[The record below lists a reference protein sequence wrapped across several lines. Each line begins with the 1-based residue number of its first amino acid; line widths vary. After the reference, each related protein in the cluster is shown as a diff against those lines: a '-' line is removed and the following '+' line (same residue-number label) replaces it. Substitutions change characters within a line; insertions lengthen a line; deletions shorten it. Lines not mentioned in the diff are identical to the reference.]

1 MPHITPTVEVIRS
14 NILRDIRNLLADADI
29 SENSDYYI
37 RASTI
42 ASCVA
47 GIYQDQGWIV
57 RQIFA
62 DTADI
67 EFLELH
73 CRTRGIVR
81 KPANTATGTIDL
93 TGEPNATVASG
104 LTVTRDALSFVTT
117 QQATIGLDGK
127 LTMTAQAATPGT
139 GGNTAQV
146 MSGTLSSTPDGV
158 DTTVIIGIMRGGT
171 DQESPED
178 LLARYLDL
186 IRRPPAGGNKYDYK
200 RWALEVT
207 GVTAAFVYPLRRGL
221 GTVDIVITSADGL
234 PSETIIAA
242 TQAHID
248 DVRPVTAKSSLVMAP
263 TIKTFDIDVNVTLSG
278 ITFDAAET
286 LIKETLNN
294 YVNRLMP
301 GESFIRSQA
310 EMLVSLITGVTD
322 RQIISPINN
331 VIPQVDG
338 TVVEWLRVGTI
349 TVALL

>member
-1 MPHITPTVEVIRS
+1 MILPVIYCAVPEPKALK
-14 NILRDIRNLLADADI
+14 NIRNLLVDADI

-37 RASTI
+37 RASSV
-42 ASCVA
+42 ASCAA

-57 RQIFA
+57 RQIFP

-93 TGEPNATVASG
+93 TGEPNATVVSG

-127 LTMTAQAATPGT
+127 LTVTVQATLAGTA
-139 GGNTAQV
+139 GNTAQV
-146 MSGTLSSTPDGV
+146 MSGTLSSTPDGI
-158 DTTVIIGIMRGGT
+158 DSTVIINIMRGGT
-171 DQESPED
+171 DQESPKD
-178 LLARYLDL
+178 LLARLLDI

-207 GVTAAFVYPLRRGL
+207 GVTAAYVYPLRRGL

-242 TQAHID
+242 TQLHID

-263 TIKTFDIDVNVTLSG
+263 TIKIFDIDVKVTLSG
-278 ITFDAAET
+278 ISFDVAEV

-294 YVNRLMP
+294 YINRLMP

-322 RQIISPINN
+322 R
-331 VIPQVDG
+331 
-338 TVVEWLRVGTI
+338 
-349 TVALL
+349 

>member
-1 MPHITPTVEVIRS
+1 MPHITPTVEAVRD
-14 NILRDIRNLLADADI
+14 NILRDIRNLLAAADI
-29 SENSDYYI
+29 SQDSDYFI
-37 RASTI
+37 RASSV
-42 ASCVA
+42 ASCAA

-57 RQIFA
+57 RQIFP

-117 QQATIGLDGK
+117 EQATVGLDGK
-127 LTMTAQAATPGT
+127 LTVTAQATIAGT
-139 GGNTAQV
+139 AGNTAQV
-146 MSGTLSSTPDGV
+146 MSGTLSSTPDGL

-178 LLARYLDL
+178 LLARLLDI

-200 RWALEVT
+200 RWALEIP
-207 GVTAAFVYPLRRGL
+207 GVTAAYVYPLRRGL

-234 PSETIIAA
+234 PSEAIIAA
-242 TQAHID
+242 TQTHID
-248 DVRPVTAKSSLVMAP
+248 DVRPVTAKSSLVMSP
-263 TIKTFDIDVNVTLSG
+263 TIKTFDIDVKVTLSG
-278 ITFDAAET
+278 ITLDVAAT
-286 LIKETLNN
+286 LIKESLNN
-294 YVNRLMP
+294 YINRLIP
-301 GESFIRSQA
+301 GETFIRSQA

-322 RQIISPINN
+322 RQIITPANN
-331 VIPQVDG
+331 VVPQVDDA
-338 TVVEWLRVGTI
+338 VVEWLRVGVI
-349 TVALL
+349 TVSLL

>member
-1 MPHITPTVEVIRS
+1 MPHITPTVEAIRS
-14 NILRDIRNLLADADI
+14 NILRDIRNLLVDADI

-37 RASTI
+37 RASSV

-57 RQIFA
+57 RQIFP
-62 DTADI
+62 DTADV

-81 KPANTATGTIDL
+81 KPANTATGTIDI
-93 TGEPNATVASG
+93 TGEPNAIVASG

-117 QQATIGLDGK
+117 QRATVGLDGK
-127 LTMTAQAATPGT
+127 LTVVAQAAIAGAA
-139 GGNTAQV
+139 GNTTQV

-158 DTTVIIGIMRGGT
+158 DSTVIIGVMRGGT

-178 LLARYLDL
+178 LLARLLDI

-234 PSETIIAA
+234 PSQAIIAD
-242 TQAHID
+242 TQLHID

-263 TIKTFDIDVNVTLSG
+263 TIKVFDIEVKVTLNG
-278 ITFDAAET
+278 ITFDVAEI
-286 LIKETLNN
+286 LIKEALNN
-294 YVNRLMP
+294 YINRLMP
-301 GESFIRSQA
+301 GETFIRSQA
-310 EMLVSLITGVTD
+310 EMLVSFITGITD
-322 RQIISPINN
+322 RKIITPVDN
-331 VIPQVDG
+331 VTPQVDDS
-338 TVVEWLRVGTI
+338 VVEWLRVGTI

>member
-1 MPHITPTVEVIRS
+1 MPHITPTVETIRS

-37 RASTI
+37 RASTV
-42 ASCVA
+42 ASCA
-47 GIYQDQGWIV
+47 GGIYQDQGWIV
-57 RQIFA
+57 RQIFP

-127 LTMTAQAATPGT
+127 LTVTAQASIAGT
-139 GGNTAQV
+139 AGNTAQV

-158 DTTVIIGIMRGGT
+158 DSTVIIGVMRGGT

-178 LLARYLDL
+178 LLARLLDI

-207 GVTAAFVYPLRRGL
+207 GVTA
-221 GTVDIVITSADGL
+221 
-234 PSETIIAA
+234 
-242 TQAHID
+242 
-248 DVRPVTAKSSLVMAP
+248 
-263 TIKTFDIDVNVTLSG
+263 
-278 ITFDAAET
+278 
-286 LIKETLNN
+286 
-294 YVNRLMP
+294 
-301 GESFIRSQA
+301 
-310 EMLVSLITGVTD
+310 
-322 RQIISPINN
+322 
-331 VIPQVDG
+331 
-338 TVVEWLRVGTI
+338 
-349 TVALL
+349 

>member
-1 MPHITPTVEVIRS
+1 MPHMTPTVEVIRS

>member
-73 CRTRGIVR
+73 CRTQGIVR

-278 ITFDAAET
+278 ITFDVAET

>member
-1 MPHITPTVEVIRS
+1 MPHITPTVETIRS

-37 RASTI
+37 RASTV
-42 ASCVA
+42 ASCA
-47 GIYQDQGWIV
+47 GGIYQDQGWIV
-57 RQIFA
+57 RQIFP

-127 LTMTAQAATPGT
+127 LTVTAQASIAGT
-139 GGNTAQV
+139 AGNTAQV

-158 DTTVIIGIMRGGT
+158 DSTVIIGVMRGGT

-178 LLARYLDL
+178 LLARLLDI

-248 DVRPVTAKSSLVMAP
+248 DVRPVTAKSSLVIAP
-263 TIKTFDIDVNVTLSG
+263 TIKTFDINVNVTLSG
-278 ITFDAAET
+278 ITFDVAET

-322 RQIISPINN
+322 RQIITPANN
-331 VIPQVDG
+331 VVPQVDDA
-338 TVVEWLRVGTI
+338 VVEWLRGGVI
-349 TVALL
+349 TVSLL

>member
-1 MPHITPTVEVIRS
+1 MPHMTPTVEVIRS

-47 GIYQDQGWIV
+47 GIYQDQGWII

>member
-1 MPHITPTVEVIRS
+1 MPHITPTVETIRS

-37 RASTI
+37 RASTV
-42 ASCVA
+42 ASCA
-47 GIYQDQGWIV
+47 GGIYQDQGWIV
-57 RQIFA
+57 RQIFP

-127 LTMTAQAATPGT
+127 LTVTAQASIAGT
-139 GGNTAQV
+139 AGNTAQV

-158 DTTVIIGIMRGGT
+158 DSTVIIGVMRGGT

-178 LLARYLDL
+178 LLARLLDI

-263 TIKTFDIDVNVTLSG
+263 TIKTFDINVNVTLSG
-278 ITFDAAET
+278 ITFDVAET

-322 RQIISPINN
+322 RQIITPANN
-331 VIPQVDG
+331 VVPQVDDA
-338 TVVEWLRVGTI
+338 VVEWLRVGVI
-349 TVALL
+349 TVSLL

>member
-14 NILRDIRNLLADADI
+14 NILRDIRNLLTDADI

-37 RASTI
+37 RASTV
-42 ASCVA
+42 ASCA
-47 GIYQDQGWIV
+47 GGIYQDQGWIV
-57 RQIFA
+57 RQIFP

-93 TGEPNATVASG
+93 TGEPGATVASG
-104 LTVTRDALSFVTT
+104 LTVTRDSLSFVTT

-127 LTMTAQAATPGT
+127 LTVTAQASIAGAA
-139 GGNTAQV
+139 GNTAQV

-158 DTTVIIGIMRGGT
+158 DSTVIIGVMRGGT

-178 LLARYLDL
+178 LLARLLDI

-207 GVTAAFVYPLRRGL
+207 GVTAAFVYPLRRGF

-234 PSETIIAA
+234 PSEAIITA

-263 TIKTFDIDVNVTLSG
+263 TIKTFDMEVKVTLSG
-278 ITFDAAET
+278 ITFDVAEA

-294 YVNRLMP
+294 YINRLMP

-331 VIPQVDG
+331 VIPQVDDSA
-338 TVVEWLRVGTI
+338 VEWLRVGTI
-349 TVALL
+349 TVGLL

>member
-186 IRRPPAGGNKYDYK
+186 IRRPPVGGNKYDYK

-263 TIKTFDIDVNVTLSG
+263 TIKTFDIDVKVTLSG

-294 YVNRLMP
+294 YANHLMP

>member
-171 DQESPED
+171 DPESAED

>member
-1 MPHITPTVEVIRS
+1 MPHITPTVEAIRDT
-14 NILRDIRNLLADADI
+14 ILRDIRNLLPDADI
-29 SENSDYYI
+29 SPDSDYFI
-37 RASTI
+37 RASSV
-42 ASCVA
+42 ASCA
-47 GIYQDQGWIV
+47 GGIYQDQGWIV
-57 RQIFA
+57 RQIFP

-104 LTVTRDALSFVTT
+104 LTVTRDSLSFVTT
-117 QQATIGLDGK
+117 EPATIGLDGK
-127 LTMTAQAATPGT
+127 LTVTAQATIAGAA
-139 GGNTAQV
+139 GNTAQV

-158 DTTVIIGIMRGGT
+158 DTTVIISIMRGGT

-178 LLARYLDL
+178 LLARLLDI

-200 RWALEVT
+200 RWALEIP
-207 GVTAAFVYPLRRGL
+207 GVTAAYVYPLRRGL

-234 PSETIIAA
+234 PSEAIIAA

-248 DVRPVTAKSSLVMAP
+248 DVRPVTAKSSLVMSP
-263 TIKTFDIDVNVTLSG
+263 TIKTFDIDLKVTLSG
-278 ITFDAAET
+278 ITLDIATA

-294 YVNRLMP
+294 YINRLIP
-301 GESFIRSQA
+301 GETFIRSQA

-322 RQIISPINN
+322 RQIITPANN
-331 VIPQVDG
+331 VVPQVDDA
-338 TVVEWLRVGTI
+338 VVEWLRVGAI
-349 TVALL
+349 TVSLL

>member
-37 RASTI
+37 RASTV
-42 ASCVA
+42 ASCA
-47 GIYQDQGWIV
+47 GGIYQDQGWIV
-57 RQIFA
+57 RQIFP

-93 TGEPNATVASG
+93 TGEPNATVVSG
-104 LTVTRDALSFVTT
+104 LTVTRDSLSFVTT

-127 LTMTAQAATPGT
+127 LTVTAQATVAGT
-139 GGNTAQV
+139 AGNTAQV

-158 DTTVIIGIMRGGT
+158 DSTVIIGVMRGGT

-178 LLARYLDL
+178 LLARLLDI

-278 ITFDAAET
+278 ITFDVAET

-294 YVNRLMP
+294 YINRLMP

-322 RQIISPINN
+322 RQIITPANN
-331 VIPQVDG
+331 VVPQVDDA
-338 TVVEWLRVGTI
+338 VVEWLRVGVI
-349 TVALL
+349 TVSLL

>member
-1 MPHITPTVEVIRS
+1 MPHITPTVEAVRD

-29 SENSDYYI
+29 SQDSDYFI
-37 RASTI
+37 RASSM
-42 ASCVA
+42 ASCAA

-57 RQIFA
+57 RQIFP

-81 KPANTATGTIDL
+81 KPANTATGTINL

-127 LTMTAQAATPGT
+127 LTVTAQASIAGT
-139 GGNTAQV
+139 AGNTAQV

-158 DTTVIIGIMRGGT
+158 DSTVIIGVMRGGT
-171 DQESPED
+171 DQESPEE
-178 LLARYLDL
+178 LLARLLDI

-234 PSETIIAA
+234 PSETIITA

-263 TIKTFDIDVNVTLSG
+263 TIKTFDIEVNVTLSG
-278 ITFDAAET
+278 ITFDTAEA

-294 YVNRLMP
+294 YINRLMP
-301 GESFIRSQA
+301 GEAFIRSQA

>member
-1 MPHITPTVEVIRS
+1 MPHITPTVEAIRS

-37 RASTI
+37 RASSV
-42 ASCVA
+42 ASCAA

-57 RQIFA
+57 RQIFP

-93 TGEPNATVASG
+93 TGEPNATVVSG
-104 LTVTRDALSFVTT
+104 LTVTRDTLSFVTT
-117 QQATIGLDGK
+117 QQATIGLNGK
-127 LTMTAQAATPGT
+127 LTVAAQAAIAGSA
-139 GGNTAQV
+139 GNTTQV

-158 DTTVIIGIMRGGT
+158 DSTVIIGVMRGGT

-178 LLARYLDL
+178 LLARLLDI

-234 PSETIIAA
+234 PSQAIIAN
-242 TQAHID
+242 TQLHID

-263 TIKTFDIDVNVTLSG
+263 TIKTFDIEVKVTLSG
-278 ITFDAAET
+278 ITFDVAEA

-294 YVNRLMP
+294 YINRLMP
-301 GESFIRSQA
+301 GETFIRSQA
-310 EMLVSLITGVTD
+310 EMLVSFITGITD
-322 RQIISPINN
+322 RKIITPVDN
-331 VIPQVDG
+331 VIPQVDDA
-338 TVVEWLRVGTI
+338 VVEWLRVGTI

>member
-37 RASTI
+37 RASTV
-42 ASCVA
+42 ASCA
-47 GIYQDQGWIV
+47 GGIYQDQGWIV
-57 RQIFA
+57 RQIFP

-93 TGEPNATVASG
+93 TGEPGATVASG

-127 LTMTAQAATPGT
+127 LTVPSQASIAGT
-139 GGNTAQV
+139 VGNTAQV

-158 DTTVIIGIMRGGT
+158 DSTVIIGVMRGGT
-171 DQESPED
+171 DQEIPED
-178 LLARYLDL
+178 LLARLLDI

-234 PSETIIAA
+234 PSEAIITA

-263 TIKTFDIDVNVTLSG
+263 TIKTFDMEVKVTVSG
-278 ITFDAAET
+278 ITFDVAEA

-294 YVNRLMP
+294 YINRLMP

-338 TVVEWLRVGTI
+338 SAVEWLRVGTF
-349 TVALL
+349 TVGLL

>member
-1 MPHITPTVEVIRS
+1 MPHITPTVETIRS
-14 NILRDIRNLLADADI
+14 NILRDIRNLLIDADI

-37 RASTI
+37 RASTV
-42 ASCVA
+42 ASCAA

-57 RQIFA
+57 RQIFP

-81 KPANTATGTIDL
+81 KPANTATGTIDI
-93 TGEPNATVASG
+93 TGEPNAIVASG
-104 LTVTRDALSFVTT
+104 LTVTRDTRSFTTT

-127 LTMTAQAATPGT
+127 LTVTAQATVAGT

-146 MSGTLSSTPDGV
+146 MSGTLSSTPNGV
-158 DTTVIIGIMRGGT
+158 DSTVIIGVMRGGT
-171 DQESPED
+171 DQEDPED
-178 LLARYLDL
+178 LLARLLDI

-234 PSETIIAA
+234 PSQAIIAE
-242 TQAHID
+242 TQRHID

-263 TIKTFDIDVNVTLSG
+263 TIKSFNIQVKISLNG
-278 ITFDAAET
+278 ITFDVAEA

-294 YVNRLMP
+294 YINRLMP

-310 EMLVSLITGVTD
+310 EMLVSLITGVSD
-322 RQIISPINN
+322 RKIITPAEN
-331 VIPQVDG
+331 VIPRVDD
-338 TVVEWLRVGTI
+338 TVVEWLRIGSI
-349 TVALL
+349 TVTLL

>member
-1 MPHITPTVEVIRS
+1 MPHITPTVETIRS

-37 RASTI
+37 RASTV
-42 ASCVA
+42 ASCA
-47 GIYQDQGWIV
+47 GGIYQDQGWIV
-57 RQIFA
+57 RQIFP

-127 LTMTAQAATPGT
+127 LTVTAQASIAGT
-139 GGNTAQV
+139 AGNTAQV

-158 DTTVIIGIMRGGT
+158 DSTVIIGVMRGGT

-178 LLARYLDL
+178 LLARLLDI

-207 GVTAAFVYPLRRGL
+207 GVTAAFVYPLRCGL

-263 TIKTFDIDVNVTLSG
+263 TIKTFDINVNVTLSG
-278 ITFDAAET
+278 ITFDVAET

-322 RQIISPINN
+322 RQIITPANN
-331 VIPQVDG
+331 VVPQVDDA
-338 TVVEWLRVGTI
+338 VVEWLRGGVI
-349 TVALL
+349 TVSLL

>member
-1 MPHITPTVEVIRS
+1 MPHITPTVEAVRD
-14 NILRDIRNLLADADI
+14 NILRDIRNLLAAADI
-29 SENSDYYI
+29 SQDSDYFI
-37 RASTI
+37 RASSV
-42 ASCVA
+42 ASCAA

-57 RQIFA
+57 RQIFP

-117 QQATIGLDGK
+117 EQATIGLDGK
-127 LTMTAQAATPGT
+127 LTVTAQATIAGT
-139 GGNTAQV
+139 AGNTAQV

-178 LLARYLDL
+178 LLARLLDI

-200 RWALEVT
+200 RWALEIP
-207 GVTAAFVYPLRRGL
+207 GVTAAYVYPLRRGL

-234 PSETIIAA
+234 PSEAIIAA
-242 TQAHID
+242 TQTHID
-248 DVRPVTAKSSLVMAP
+248 DVRPVTAKSSLVMSP
-263 TIKTFDIDVNVTLSG
+263 TIKTFDIDVKVTLSG
-278 ITFDAAET
+278 ITLDVAAT
-286 LIKETLNN
+286 LIKESLNN
-294 YVNRLMP
+294 YINRLIP
-301 GESFIRSQA
+301 GETFIRSQA

-322 RQIISPINN
+322 RQIITPANN
-331 VIPQVDG
+331 VVPQVDDA
-338 TVVEWLRVGTI
+338 VVEWLRVGVI
-349 TVALL
+349 TVSLL

>member
-1 MPHITPTVEVIRS
+1 
-14 NILRDIRNLLADADI
+14 
-29 SENSDYYI
+29 
-37 RASTI
+37 
-42 ASCVA
+42 
-47 GIYQDQGWIV
+47 
-57 RQIFA
+57 
-62 DTADI
+62 
-67 EFLELH
+67 
-73 CRTRGIVR
+73 
-81 KPANTATGTIDL
+81 
-93 TGEPNATVASG
+93 
-104 LTVTRDALSFVTT
+104 TVTRDSLSFVTT

-127 LTMTAQAATPGT
+127 LTVTAQATVAGT
-139 GGNTAQV
+139 AGNTAQV

-158 DTTVIIGIMRGGT
+158 DSIVIIGVMRGGT

-178 LLARYLDL
+178 LLARLLDI

-234 PSETIIAA
+234 PSQAIIAD
-242 TQAHID
+242 TQLHID

-338 TVVEWLRVGTI
+338 TVVEWLHVGTI

>member
-127 LTMTAQAATPGT
+127 LTVTAQASIAGT
-139 GGNTAQV
+139 AGNTAQV

>member
-1 MPHITPTVEVIRS
+1 M
-14 NILRDIRNLLADADI
+14 LDI
-29 SENSDYYI
+29 
-37 RASTI
+37 
-42 ASCVA
+42 
-47 GIYQDQGWIV
+47 
-57 RQIFA
+57 
-62 DTADI
+62 
-67 EFLELH
+67 
-73 CRTRGIVR
+73 
-81 KPANTATGTIDL
+81 
-93 TGEPNATVASG
+93 
-104 LTVTRDALSFVTT
+104 
-117 QQATIGLDGK
+117 
-127 LTMTAQAATPGT
+127 
-139 GGNTAQV
+139 
-146 MSGTLSSTPDGV
+146 
-158 DTTVIIGIMRGGT
+158 
-171 DQESPED
+171 
-178 LLARYLDL
+178 

-278 ITFDAAET
+278 ITFDVAET

-294 YVNRLMP
+294 YINRLMP
-301 GESFIRSQA
+301 GEAFIRSQA

>member
-1 MPHITPTVEVIRS
+1 
-14 NILRDIRNLLADADI
+14 
-29 SENSDYYI
+29 YYI
-37 RASTI
+37 RASTV
-42 ASCVA
+42 ASCA
-47 GIYQDQGWIV
+47 GGIYQDQGWIV
-57 RQIFA
+57 RQIFP

-104 LTVTRDALSFVTT
+104 LTVTRDTFSFVTT

-127 LTMTAQAATPGT
+127 LTVTAQAATPGT

-178 LLARYLDL
+178 LLARLLDI

-278 ITFDAAET
+278 ITFDVAET

-294 YVNRLMP
+294 YINRLMP
-301 GESFIRSQA
+301 GEAFIRSQA

>member
-1 MPHITPTVEVIRS
+1 MPHITPTVEAIRDTL
-14 NILRDIRNLLADADI
+14 LRDIRNLLPDADI
-29 SENSDYYI
+29 SPDSDYYI
-37 RASTI
+37 RASSV
-42 ASCVA
+42 ASCA
-47 GIYQDQGWIV
+47 GGIYQDQGWIV
-57 RQIFA
+57 RQIFP

-104 LTVTRDALSFVTT
+104 LTVTRDSLSFVTT
-117 QQATIGLDGK
+117 EQATIGLDGK
-127 LTMTAQAATPGT
+127 LTIAAQATIAGT
-139 GGNTAQV
+139 TGNTAQV
-146 MSGTLSSTPDGV
+146 MSGMLSSTPDGV

-178 LLARYLDL
+178 LLARLLDI

-200 RWALEVT
+200 RWALEIP
-207 GVTAAFVYPLRRGL
+207 GVTAAYVYPLRRGL

-234 PSETIIAA
+234 PSEAIIDA

-248 DVRPVTAKSSLVMAP
+248 DVRPVTAKSSLVMSP
-263 TIKTFDIDVNVTLSG
+263 TIKTFDIGVKVTLSG
-278 ITFDAAET
+278 ITLDVAAT

-294 YVNRLMP
+294 YINRLTP
-301 GESFIRSQA
+301 GETFIRSQA

-322 RQIISPINN
+322 RQIITPANN
-331 VIPQVDG
+331 VVPQVDDA
-338 TVVEWLRVGTI
+338 VVEWLRVGVI
-349 TVALL
+349 TVSLL

>member
-1 MPHITPTVEVIRS
+1 MPHITPTVDAIRS

-171 DQESPED
+171 DPESAED

>member
-1 MPHITPTVEVIRS
+1 MPHITPTVEAIRDT
-14 NILRDIRNLLADADI
+14 ILRDIRNLLPDADI
-29 SENSDYYI
+29 SPDSDYFI
-37 RASTI
+37 RASSV
-42 ASCVA
+42 ASCA
-47 GIYQDQGWIV
+47 GGIYQDQGWIV
-57 RQIFA
+57 RQIFP

-104 LTVTRDALSFVTT
+104 LTVTRDSLSFVTT
-117 QQATIGLDGK
+117 EPATIGLDGK
-127 LTMTAQAATPGT
+127 LTVTAQATIAGAA
-139 GGNTAQV
+139 GNTAQV

-171 DQESPED
+171 ELESPAD
-178 LLARYLDL
+178 LLARLLDI

-200 RWALEVT
+200 RWALEIP
-207 GVTAAFVYPLRRGL
+207 GVTAAYVYPLRRGL

-234 PSETIIAA
+234 PSEAIIAA

-248 DVRPVTAKSSLVMAP
+248 DVRPVTAKSSLVMSP
-263 TIKTFDIDVNVTLSG
+263 TIKTFDIDLKVTLSG
-278 ITFDAAET
+278 ITLDIATA

-294 YVNRLMP
+294 YINRLIP
-301 GESFIRSQA
+301 GETFIRSQA

-322 RQIISPINN
+322 RQIITPANN
-331 VIPQVDG
+331 VVPQVDDA
-338 TVVEWLRVGTI
+338 VVEWLRVGAI
-349 TVALL
+349 TVSLL

>member
-37 RASTI
+37 RASTV

-57 RQIFA
+57 RQIFP

-104 LTVTRDALSFVTT
+104 LTVTRDTLSFVTT

-127 LTMTAQAATPGT
+127 LTVTAQATTPGT

-158 DTTVIIGIMRGGT
+158 DSTVIIGVMRGGT

-178 LLARYLDL
+178 LLARLLDI

-242 TQAHID
+242 TQSHID

-263 TIKTFDIDVNVTLSG
+263 TIKTFDIEVNVTLSV
-278 ITFDAAET
+278 ITFDAAEA

-294 YVNRLMP
+294 YINRLMP

-331 VIPQVDG
+331 VIPQVDS